1 MQTSR
6 PDIKKHRCEKE
17 SDPASLRY
25 RDITNTKVKLKVEE
39 EQSADLEV
47 EHSAEDIG
55 YLTVFKPTEDTSAI
69 DNGKICENYIKPAA
83 SITMGTVILNV
94 SSNSEKRANIE
105 LIDIAG
111 RVIEKKD
118 YKLKK
123 GKEQINFG
131 QFKSGIYFFSILSE
145 GETKS
150 EVYKI
155 TVLR

>member
-1 MQTSR
+1 MQTFR
-6 PDIKKHRCEKE
+6 ADMKKHRCETE

-25 RDITNTKVKLKVEE
+25 KDLTNTEVTVKVEE

-47 EHSAEDIG
+47 EHTAEDIG
-55 YLTVFKPTEDTSAI
+55 YIAVFKTAEDTSAI
-69 DNGKICENYIKPAA
+69 DAEEICENYIKPAT
-83 SITMGTVILNV
+83 SVITGSAILNI
-94 SSNSEKRANIE
+94 SSSYDRKASIE

-111 RVIEKKD
+111 RVVEKKD
-118 YKLKK
+118 YKLKR

-131 QFKSGIYFFSILSE
+131 QFKSGIYFFRIPQN
-145 GETKS
+145 GENKP